1 MTANHSTAASVRRNR
16 AAKKLGLV
24 YVRGYVTEYSAPF
37 VRVAVDRG
45 ERMIEDEMS
54 KKDGKP

>member
-24 YVRGYVTEYSAPF
+24 YVRGYVTAYSAPF
-37 VRVAVDRG
+37 VLATVATG
-45 ERMIEDEMS
+45 ERQIEAELA
-54 KKDGKP
+54 KKDADK